1 MKRSFLIIA
10 ILVVTLLS
18 ACKKHYDDYQITGIV
33 MQRIEIDD
41 SNMKENN
48 LYLLEPIVEYNY
60 SYEFILNQSAGPM
73 GGSVDKIDTVY
84 VTSAL
89 DRNMNQYLMAANTYK
104 NETIKELWLYHAEDS
119 INWIRIRYHGGM
131 EGIRYWLQNGERVFF
146 QKTLLSISKSL
157 PMPENIV
164 IRFADRSI
172 RAKVNNEPKR
182 YKVKDIILEQ
192 QYDE

>member
-60 SYEFILNQSAGPM
+60 SYEFIL
-73 GGSVDKIDTVY
+73 
-84 VTSAL
+84 
-89 DRNMNQYLMAANTYK
+89 
-104 NETIKELWLYHAEDS
+104 
-119 INWIRIRYHGGM
+119 
-131 EGIRYWLQNGERVFF
+131 
-146 QKTLLSISKSL
+146 SKYI
-157 PMPENIV
+157 PEAFMIL
-164 IRFADRSI
+164 
-172 RAKVNNEPKR
+172 
-182 YKVKDIILEQ
+182 KDQIPFLKK
-192 QYDE
+192 